1 MLHRDIEVILELPES
16 LLPVFSS
23 VTLAVYMWCL
33 ESLYQYNVIVE
44 IVHSVPVVHI
54 SVCDDVYLGTL
65 LSGKT

>member
-23 VTLAVYMWCL
+23 VTLAVYMWYRD
-33 ESLYQYNVIVE
+33 SLDQYNVIVE
-44 IVHSVPVVHI
+44 IVHIVPVVRI
-54 SVCDDVYLGTL
+54 SICDDVYLGTL